1 MKTNKILKNASYL
14 FVGNII
20 VRFVLAV
27 ATILFAR
34 YFSKDD
40 YSMLIV
46 ALAVSAVVCYFTDA
60 GLTHTFM
67 REGTRQEA
75 NISILISSYLRVR
88 LVLAVVISIS
98 FIIFAQFFYTDPY
111 LRSTVYLVVLPTM
124 FGATLQGVG
133 MAYFQVTERMQFTAV
148 ISVLQGL
155 TAAAALLLGI
165 AFKWNIMLVA
175 AMYGASSLITG
186 LIAFIMVIRY
196 TTIHKG
202 WDNKILNQ
210 LLVFTINGII
220 IMLLPQLGPII
231 LEKVASRSDIADF
244 GVASRIPS
252 VLYQIPGVVA
262 AAFYPKLFAFGN
274 EKKLDEHRK
283 LSHFELKLMSFLG
296 MGIAIPFI
304 ADPRFWIVTLL
315 GEKYASAG
323 GALAILAFMVILQS
337 INYPL
342 ADNLTTIGQQWKRTT
357 TMAIGL
363 IVAIISYIVLGS
375 KFGMIGTA
383 VASIL
388 TEGTLLLGF
397 TLFVHKG
404 FQLLFKGIIFN
415 VLAFAISYGIYGTVL
430 INLPSLVA
438 LILTGLIFGII
449 GLTIDP
455 QICQLIVRFLN
466 KKLLRNKIFQT
477 HQ

>member
-20 VRFVLAV
+20 VKFVLAI

-34 YFSKDD
+34 YVSPTD
-40 YSMLIV
+40 YGMFTT
-46 ALAVSAVVCYFTDA
+46 ALAVSAVICYFTDA

-67 REGTRQEA
+67 REGTKQGA
-75 NISILISSYLRVR
+75 SISELISSYLRVR
-88 LVLAVVISIS
+88 LVLAVVISVL
-98 FIIFAQFFYTDPY
+98 FAIFAQFFYTDAY
-111 LRSTVYLVVLPTM
+111 LRAMVYWVVLPTM

-133 MAYFQVTERMQFTAV
+133 MAYFQVTERMQFSAI

-155 TAAAALLLGI
+155 TAAAALLLGMS
-165 AFKWNIMLVA
+165 FKWSLMMVA
-175 AMYGASSLITG
+175 AMYGISSLVTG

-202 WDNKILNQ
+202 WDRGILDQ

-231 LEKVASRSDIADF
+231 LEKVSTLKQVGFFGAASK
-244 GVASRIPS
+244 IPA
-252 VLYQIPGVVA
+252 VLYQIPGVIA

-274 EKKLDEHRK
+274 EKNIDEHRK

-296 MGIAIPFI
+296 MGISIPFI
-304 ADPRFWIVTLL
+304 ADPSFWIVTLL
-315 GEKYASAG
+315 GEKYAPAG
-323 GALAILAFMVILQS
+323 NALAILAFMVILQS

-357 TMAIGL
+357 TMTIGL
-363 IVAIISYIVLGS
+363 VVAVISYIVLGS
-375 KFGMIGTA
+375 KFGMMGAA
-383 VASIL
+383 VAAVL
-388 TEGTLLLGF
+388 TEVTLLLGF

-415 VLAFAISYGIYGTVL
+415 TIAFVISYGIYRTVL
-430 INLPSLVA
+430 ISLPPLVA
-438 LILTGLIFGII
+438 LTLTGILYGII
-449 GLTIDP
+449 GLAIDP
-455 QICQLIVRFLN
+455 QIRGLILGFVN
-466 KKLLRNKIFQT
+466 KKLASKKA
-477 HQ
+477 

>member
-20 VRFVLAV
+20 VRFVLAI

-34 YFSKDD
+34 YVSPTD
-40 YSMLIV
+40 YGMFTT
-46 ALAVSAVVCYFTDA
+46 ALAVSAVICYFTDA

-67 REGTRQEA
+67 REGTKQGA
-75 NISILISSYLRVR
+75 NISELISSYLRVR
-88 LVLAVVISIS
+88 LVLAVVISIL
-98 FIIFAQFFYTDPY
+98 FAIFAQFFYDNAY
-111 LRSTVYLVVLPTM
+111 LRAMVYLIVLPTM

-133 MAYFQVTERMQFTAV
+133 MAYFQVTERMQFTAI

-155 TAAAALLLGI
+155 TAAVALLLGMS
-165 AFKWNIMLVA
+165 FKWSLMMVA
-175 AMYGASSLITG
+175 AMYGVSSLVTG

-202 WDNKILNQ
+202 WDRKILDQ

-231 LEKVASRSDIADF
+231 LEKVSTLKQVGFFGAASK
-244 GVASRIPS
+244 IPA
-252 VLYQIPGVVA
+252 VLYQIPGVIA

-274 EKKLDEHRK
+274 EKNIDEHRK

-296 MGIAIPFI
+296 MGISIPFI
-304 ADPRFWIVTLL
+304 ADPSFWIVSLL
-315 GEKYASAG
+315 GEKYAPAG
-323 GALAILAFMVILQS
+323 NALAILAFMVILQS

-363 IVAIISYIVLGS
+363 AVAVISYIVLGS
-375 KFGMIGTA
+375 KFGMMGA
-383 VASIL
+383 AAAAIL
-388 TEGTLLLGF
+388 TEVTLLLGF

-415 VLAFAISYGIYGTVL
+415 ILAFAISYGLYRVIL
-430 INLPSLVA
+430 INLPPLVA
-438 LILTGLIFGII
+438 LTLTGILYGII
-449 GLTIDP
+449 GLAIDP
-455 QICQLIVRFLN
+455 QIRGLILGFVN
-466 KKLLRNKIFQT
+466 KKLARKEA
-477 HQ
+477 

>member
-1 MKTNKILKNASYL
+1 
-14 FVGNII
+14 
-20 VRFVLAV
+20 
-27 ATILFAR
+27 
-34 YFSKDD
+34 
-40 YSMLIV
+40 
-46 ALAVSAVVCYFTDA
+46 
-60 GLTHTFM
+60 
-67 REGTRQEA
+67 
-75 NISILISSYLRVR
+75 
-88 LVLAVVISIS
+88 
-98 FIIFAQFFYTDPY
+98 
-111 LRSTVYLVVLPTM
+111 
-124 FGATLQGVG
+124 
-133 MAYFQVTERMQFTAV
+133 
-148 ISVLQGL
+148 
-155 TAAAALLLGI
+155 
-165 AFKWNIMLVA
+165 
-175 AMYGASSLITG
+175 
-186 LIAFIMVIRY
+186 
-196 TTIHKG
+196 
-202 WDNKILNQ
+202 
-210 LLVFTINGII
+210 
-220 IMLLPQLGPII
+220 
-231 LEKVASRSDIADF
+231 
-244 GVASRIPS
+244 
-252 VLYQIPGVVA
+252 
-262 AAFYPKLFAFGN
+262 
-274 EKKLDEHRK
+274 
-283 LSHFELKLMSFLG
+283 MSFLG

-455 QICQLIVRFLN
+455 QIRQLIVRFLN